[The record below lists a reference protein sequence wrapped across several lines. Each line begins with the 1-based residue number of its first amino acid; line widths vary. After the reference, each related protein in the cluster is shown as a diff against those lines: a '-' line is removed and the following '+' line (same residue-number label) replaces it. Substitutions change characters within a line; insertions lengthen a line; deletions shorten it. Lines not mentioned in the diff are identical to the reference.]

1 MGSDELGSVTSLGT
15 NYVIVE
21 SAGKMYRK
29 WLTDI
34 ELVEKKKEG
43 NQKVRQD
50 PDVKKAPGTQP
61 APYYGGLSKST
72 KKKRLTHFKK
82 YSKYDDDN
90 PAAYKKAPGD
100 ATAKTKPS
108 KHTLKYKRMYGE
120 DAVEIAKK
128 KIEREKMVD
137 KMKHARMLD
146 RAKVRK
152 IKNRSKAN
160 A

>member
-1 MGSDELGSVTSLGT
+1 M
-15 NYVIVE
+15 
-21 SAGKMYRK
+21 
-29 WLTDI
+29 
-34 ELVEKKKEG
+34 
-43 NQKVRQD
+43 
-50 PDVKKAPGTQP
+50 
-61 APYYGGLSKST
+61 
-72 KKKRLTHFKK
+72 
-82 YSKYDDDN
+82 DDDN

-100 ATAKTKPS
+100 AGTKTKLS
-108 KHTLKYKRMYGE
+108 KHTIKYRKMFGE
-120 DAVEIAKK
+120 DAVELAKK